1 MSLKYF
7 VYVGAVNNL
16 SDARYCSAMMVDIIG
31 FDVNEF
37 SVKCLNEEKVKDIST
52 WINGVK
58 IVGDFENS
66 SKEHI
71 TKLIN
76 KNIFSSIM
84 IDISN
89 HYLLNNL
96 DIDNV
101 IIKISDNHYNEELIS
116 SILDNHKNLIEIIV
130 FESFNDLKL
139 EFIKSLNNKLR
150 ILVKPLSSLSD
161 TKKMLDKYNLG
172 LYLNGSD
179 EIRPG
184 YKDYDSL
191 SEILEDIDESF

>member
-16 SDARYCSAMMVDIIG
+16 SDARYCSAMMVDVIG

-37 SVKCLNEEKVKDIST
+37 SLKCLNEEQIKEIST
-52 WINGVK
+52 WINGVE
-58 IVGDFENS
+58 ITGDFENS

-71 TKLIN
+71 CKFIN
-76 KNIFSSIM
+76 KNHFSSVM
-84 IDISN
+84 IDIKN
-89 HYLLNNL
+89 HHLLDNL

-101 IIKISDNHYNEELIS
+101 IIKVYDKQYDEDFLS
-116 SILDNHKNLIEIIV
+116 SILDNHENLIKLLV
-130 FESFNDLKL
+130 FESFNNSKY
-139 EFIKSLNNKLR
+139 EFIKSLNNNLK
-150 ILVKPLSSLSD
+150 ILVKPLPSLLD

-191 SEILEDIDESF
+191 SEILEDIEDSF

>member
-101 IIKISDNHYNEELIS
+101 IIKISDNNYNEELIS

-150 ILVKPLSSLSD
+150 ILVKPLPSLSD

>member
-66 SKEHI
+66 SKEHM

-101 IIKISDNHYNEELIS
+101 IIKISDNNYNEELIS

>member
-130 FESFNDLKL
+130 FESFNNLKL

-150 ILVKPLSSLSD
+150 ILVKPLPSLSD

>member
-71 TKLIN
+71 TKFIN

-101 IIKISDNHYNEELIS
+101 IIKISDNNYNEELIS

>member
-66 SKEHI
+66 SKEHM

-150 ILVKPLSSLSD
+150 ILVKPLPSLSD

>member
-66 SKEHI
+66 SKEHM

-101 IIKISDNHYNEELIS
+101 IIKISDNNYNEELIS

-150 ILVKPLSSLSD
+150 ILVKPLPSLSD

>member
-37 SVKCLNEEKVKDIST
+37 SVKCLNEERFKEIST
-52 WINGVK
+52 WINGVE
-58 IVGDFENS
+58 IIGDFENS
-66 SKEHI
+66 SEEHI
-71 TKLIN
+71 SKFIN
-76 KNIFSSIM
+76 ENHFSSVM
-84 IDISN
+84 IDIRN
-89 HYLLNNL
+89 HDLLNNL
-96 DIDNV
+96 DVDNV
-101 IIKISDNHYNEELIS
+101 ILKVNDKQYNEDFLS
-116 SILDNHKNLIEIIV
+116 SILDNHKNLIKILV
-130 FESFNDLKL
+130 FESFNDSKYR
-139 EFIKSLNNKLR
+139 FIKSLNNKLK
-150 ILVKPLSSLSD
+150 ILVKPLHSSVD

-191 SEILEDIDESF
+191 SEILEDIEDSF

>member
-16 SDARYCSAMMVDIIG
+16 SDARYCSAMMVDMIG

-37 SVKCLNEEKVKDIST
+37 SVKCLNEELIKDIST

-66 SKEHI
+66 SKDHI
-71 TKLIN
+71 IKFIN
-76 KNIFSSIM
+76 NNVFSSIM

-101 IIKISDNHYNEELIS
+101 IIKVSDDHYNEELIS

-150 ILVKPLSSLSD
+150 ILVKPLPSLSD

>member
-71 TKLIN
+71 TKFIN

-96 DIDNV
+96 DINNV
-101 IIKISDNHYNEELIS
+101 IIKVSDNHYNEELIS
-116 SILDNHKNLIEIIV
+116 
-130 FESFNDLKL
+130 
-139 EFIKSLNNKLR
+139 
-150 ILVKPLSSLSD
+150 
-161 TKKMLDKYNLG
+161 
-172 LYLNGSD
+172 
-179 EIRPG
+179 
-184 YKDYDSL
+184 
-191 SEILEDIDESF
+191 

>member
-150 ILVKPLSSLSD
+150 ILVKPLPSLSD

>member
-58 IVGDFENS
+58 IFGDFENS
-66 SKEHI
+66 SKEHM

-101 IIKISDNHYNEELIS
+101 IIKISDNNYNEELIS

-150 ILVKPLSSLSD
+150 ILVKPLPSLSD

>member
-66 SKEHI
+66 SKEHM

>member
-7 VYVGAVNNL
+7 VYVGSVNNL
-16 SDARYCSAMMVDIIG
+16 SDARYCSAMMVNIIG

-37 SVKCLNEEKVKDIST
+37 SSKSLNEEQIKEIST
-52 WINGVK
+52 WINGVE
-58 IVGDFENS
+58 IIGDFENS
-66 SKEHI
+66 SQKHI
-71 TKLIN
+71 SKFIN

-84 IDISN
+84 IEISN

-96 DIDNV
+96 NINNV
-101 IIKISDNHYNEELIS
+101 IIKVSDNQYNEDLIS
-116 SILDNHKNLIEIIV
+116 SILENHKNLIELIV
-130 FESFNDLKL
+130 FESYNESKL
-139 EFIKSLNNKLR
+139 EFIKSLNSKLKV
-150 ILVKPLSSLSD
+150 LVKPLPTLAD
-161 TKKMLDKYNLG
+161 TKKMLNKYNLG

-191 SEILEDIDESF
+191 SEILEGIDESF